1 MTTNNEELDN
11 LAMCIIYYSNTI
23 HNYNAMDATYLYI
36 VLRDY
41 LLNKILSGE
50 RLKFLI
56 EHQARYHLIYNIDK
70 NNNTEIKYHDIET
83 ITKYYEKEPEHVQ
96 IWT

>member
-1 MTTNNEELDN
+1 MITNNEELDN
-11 LAMCIIYYSNTI
+11 LAMCIIYYSNSI

-41 LLNKILSGE
+41 LLNETLSEE

-56 EHQARYHLIYNIDK
+56 EHRTQYNLIYDINIH
-70 NNNTEIKYHDIET
+70 NNIEIKYHDIET
-83 ITKYYEKEPEHVQ
+83 ITKYYERNLKHV
-96 IWT
+96 

>member
-11 LAMCIIYYSNTI
+11 LAMCLIYYSNI
-23 HNYNAMDATYLYI
+23 PSYNAMDTTYLYI

-41 LLNKILSGE
+41 LLNETLSEE

-56 EHQARYHLIYNIDK
+56 KHQAQYHLIYNINI
-70 NNNTEIKYHDIET
+70 NNHIEIKYHDIET
-83 ITKYYEKEPEHVQ
+83 ITKYYEKESQHVQ
-96 IWT
+96 IYI

>member
-11 LAMCIIYYSNTI
+11 LAMCLIYYSNSI
-23 HNYNAMDATYLYI
+23 PSYNAMDATYLYI

-41 LLNKILSGE
+41 LLNETLSEE

-56 EHQARYHLIYNIDK
+56 KHQAQYHLIYNIDK
-70 NNNTEIKYHDIET
+70 NNNIEIKYHDIET

>member
-11 LAMCIIYYSNTI
+11 LAMCLIYYSNI
-23 HNYNAMDATYLYI
+23 PSYNAMDATYLYI

-41 LLNKILSGE
+41 LLNETLSEE

-56 EHQARYHLIYNIDK
+56 KHQAQYHLIYNINI
-70 NNNTEIKYHDIET
+70 NNNIEIKYHDIET
-83 ITKYYEKEPEHVQ
+83 ITKYYEKESQHVQ
-96 IWT
+96 IYI

>member
-11 LAMCIIYYSNTI
+11 LAMCLIYYSSI
-23 HNYNAMDATYLYI
+23 HGYNAMDATYLYI

-41 LLNKILSGE
+41 LLNETLSEE

-56 EHQARYHLIYNIDK
+56 EHQTQYHLIYNINI
-70 NNNTEIKYHDIET
+70 NNNIEIKYHDIET
-83 ITKYYEKEPEHVQ
+83 ITKYYEKDPEHVQ
-96 IWT
+96 IYI

>member
-11 LAMCIIYYSNTI
+11 LAMCLIYYSNI
-23 HNYNAMDATYLYI
+23 PSYNAMDATYLYI

-41 LLNKILSGE
+41 LLNETLSEE

-56 EHQARYHLIYNIDK
+56 EHRTQYHLIYDINIH
-70 NNNTEIKYHDIET
+70 NHIEIKYHDIET
-83 ITKYYEKEPEHVQ
+83 ITKYYEKESQHVQ
-96 IWT
+96 IYI

>member
-11 LAMCIIYYSNTI
+11 LAMCLIYYSNI
-23 HNYNAMDATYLYI
+23 PSYNAMDATYLYI

-41 LLNKILSGE
+41 LLNETLSEE

-56 EHQARYHLIYNIDK
+56 DHQTQYHLIYNINI
-70 NNNTEIKYHDIET
+70 NNNIEIKYHDIET
-83 ITKYYEKEPEHVQ
+83 ITKYYEKEPNHVQ
-96 IWT
+96 IYI

>member
-11 LAMCIIYYSNTI
+11 LAMCLIYYSNI
-23 HNYNAMDATYLYI
+23 PSYNAMDATYLYI

-41 LLNKILSGE
+41 LLNETLSEE

-56 EHQARYHLIYNIDK
+56 DHQTQYHLIYNINI
-70 NNNTEIKYHDIET
+70 NNNIEIKYYDIET
-83 ITKYYEKEPEHVQ
+83 ITKYYEKEPNHVQ
-96 IWT
+96 IYI

>member
-11 LAMCIIYYSNTI
+11 LAMCLIYYSNI
-23 HNYNAMDATYLYI
+23 PSYNAMDATYLYI

-41 LLNKILSGE
+41 LLNETLSEE

-56 EHQARYHLIYNIDK
+56 EHQAQYHLIYNINI
-70 NNNTEIKYHDIET
+70 NNHIEIKYHDIET
-83 ITKYYEKEPEHVQ
+83 ITKYYEKESQHVQ
-96 IWT
+96 IYI